1 MADAGTVLAP
11 PKPAGPTPL
20 EGETTPTFYNLRDAP
35 GGKVVG
41 ALPGKPVLVTVVDKR
56 TAADGVWFEIL
67 LREPIGAL
75 QPGSRAWVTASS
87 VIATADWQ
95 LLLDQLRQFEAAHSS
110 LKLGERITKLR
121 QWSHVSNLPFDRVIG
136 TARGTEYLETRPP
149 VTGAWQLL
157 TDYQSMRAPDGSVVD
172 LQHLLVGI
180 DVLAHRVEDQ
190 TFGQPGSYGAYR
202 LGPNYSA
209 ATWAGDIG
217 AAAADMTLRV
227 DADWEK
233 NTKPSVADR
242 FQHYFDTR
250 VSQADLLGDIDAWGI
265 AELREQQ
272 ATRLDT
278 IEKLLTTY
286 YGDLTPSGTPGRKLT
301 NRRQNAIENFLRA
314 YGFEFDYAKHQYPR
328 TLTGQKASFEHMK
341 EQIRLFTRVWIVY
354 RKKVMDREIVVDPG
368 VLDGMTTYFLRW
380 LERQAIENGAV
391 TK

>member
-1 MADAGTVLAP
+1 LRRHPPRRRANAGSHFTGQ
-11 PKPAGPTPL
+11 AG
-20 EGETTPTFYNLRDAP
+20 GY
-35 GGKVVG
+35 V
-41 ALPGKPVLVTVVDKR
+41 AL
-56 TAADGVWFEIL
+56 
-67 LREPIGAL
+67 
-75 QPGSRAWVTASS
+75 SC
-87 VIATADWQ
+87 
-95 LLLDQLRQFEAAHSS
+95 
-110 LKLGERITKLR
+110 
-121 QWSHVSNLPFDRVIG
+121 
-136 TARGTEYLETRPP
+136 
-149 VTGAWQLL
+149 
-157 TDYQSMRAPDGSVVD
+157 RAPV
-172 LQHLLVGI
+172 HNF
-180 DVLAHRVEDQ
+180 R
-190 TFGQPGSYGAYR
+190 SY
-202 LGPNYSA
+202 L
-209 ATWAGDIG
+209 
-217 AAAADMTLRV
+217 
-227 DADWEK
+227 
-233 NTKPSVADR
+233 
-242 FQHYFDTR
+242 
-250 VSQADLLGDIDAWGI
+250 QADLLGDIDAWGI